1 MAPCGT
7 NCYDAAVKIASLE
20 VFVLN
25 FPVKA
30 VFVLAGG
37 VAATPG
43 APSPRVL
50 VKVTADDGVSG
61 WGEATPTPR
70 WTYETT
76 ETIVSTLRGYLAPA
90 VVGLEAWDL
99 DGVHLAM
106 ERAINPGLTMGSPL
120 AKSAVD
126 VALHDLV
133 ARSRGIPVYQLLGRR
148 RRTQCDL
155 TWMVT
160 LEKPADAER
169 VVSEGLE
176 AGYDC
181 FDVKIGIHGEMGD
194 LDMVQRVRR
203 AAGERLVQ
211 VDANR
216 GYKLDTATRQARRF
230 EDLGIALFEQPLNGL
245 NLSGFRRLVAATTT
259 PIGID
264 ETLRSL
270 PDLVEYIRGDALTVA
285 VAKVQRNGGFWYS
298 RQLCEMAEAAGLGLS
313 LSGLTETDLGL
324 AAGLHLAVAFDI
336 NPLQLNGPQ
345 FIETTFL
352 RERLWKGGGRV
363 TVPDGPGLGVEVDE
377 AYVRRHAV
385 AVFMP

>member
-1 MAPCGT
+1 
-7 NCYDAAVKIASLE
+7 VKIASVE

-25 FPVKA
+25 FAFKA
-30 VFVLAGG
+30 AFVLAGG

-43 APSPRVL
+43 TLSPRIL
-50 VKVTADDGVSG
+50 VKVTADDGASG

-76 ETIVSTLRGYLAPA
+76 ETIVSTLTGYVAP
-90 VVGLEAWDL
+90 VLTGLDAWDF
-99 DGVHLAM
+99 DAVHRAM

-133 ARSRGIPVYQLLGRR
+133 ARSRGIPLYQLLGRR
-148 RRTQCDL
+148 RRSQFDL

-169 VVSEGLE
+169 VVAEGLE
-176 AGYDC
+176 AGYEC
-181 FDVKIGIHGEMGD
+181 FDVKIGMHGEAGD
-194 LDMVQRVRR
+194 LDLVRRVRR
-203 AAGERLVQ
+203 TAGDRLVQ

-216 GYKLDTATRQARRF
+216 GYKLDTAIRQARRF
-230 EDLGIALFEQPLNGL
+230 EELDISLFEQPLTGL
-245 NLSGFRRLVAATTT
+245 NLSGFRRLVASTTT

-270 PDLVEYIRGDALTVA
+270 PDLIEYVRADALTVA

-298 RQLCEMAEAAGLGLS
+298 RQLCEIAEAAGLGLS

-324 AAGLHLAVAFDI
+324 AAGVHLAAAFDI
-336 NPLQLNGPQ
+336 SPLQLNGPQ

-363 TVPDGPGLGVEVDE
+363 TLPEGPGLGVDVDE
-377 AYVRRHAV
+377 AYVRKHAV
-385 AVFMP
+385 AVRMP

>member
-1 MAPCGT
+1 M
-7 NCYDAAVKIASLE
+7 
-20 VFVLN
+20 FVLN
-25 FPVKA
+25 FAFKA
-30 VFVLAGG
+30 AFVLAGG

-43 APSPRVL
+43 TLSPRIL
-50 VKVTADDGVSG
+50 VKVTADDGASG

-76 ETIVSTLRGYLAPA
+76 ETIVSTLKGYVAP
-90 VVGLEAWDL
+90 VLTGLDAWDF
-99 DGVHLAM
+99 DAVHRAM

-133 ARSRGIPVYQLLGRR
+133 ARSRGIPLYQLLGRR
-148 RRTQCDL
+148 RRSQFDL

-169 VVSEGLE
+169 VVAEGLE
-176 AGYDC
+176 AGYEC
-181 FDVKIGIHGEMGD
+181 FDVKIGMHGEAGD
-194 LDMVQRVRR
+194 LDLVRRVRR
-203 AAGERLVQ
+203 AAGDRLVQ

-216 GYKLDTATRQARRF
+216 GYKLDTAIRQARRF
-230 EDLGIALFEQPLNGL
+230 EELDISLFEQPLNGL
-245 NLSGFRRLVAATTT
+245 NLSGFRRLVASTTT

-270 PDLVEYIRGDALTVA
+270 PDLIEYVRADALTVA

-298 RQLCEMAEAAGLGLS
+298 RQLCEIAEAAGLGLS

-324 AAGLHLAVAFDI
+324 AAGVHLAAAFDI
-336 NPLQLNGPQ
+336 SPLQLNGPQ

-363 TVPDGPGLGVEVDE
+363 TLPEGPGLGVKVDE
-377 AYVRRHAV
+377 AYVRTHAV
-385 AVFMP
+385 AVRMP